1 MPENVNFDLLY
12 RSHYR
17 RVVGLCRQLLGRSGG
32 QAEDAAQEVFMRAYR
47 ALDRYDPAQPFSG
60 WILRIA
66 SNHCIDIMRRRKK
79 ETRLFGD
86 EDVETLEVESGDAS
100 ALGALLSAEQ
110 ADEMKAAVASLPEK
124 YRIPLV
130 LAYYEE
136 SSYDEIASTL
146 GITRN
151 HVGVLILRAKQALR
165 QRLAREGTV
174 AEQAPPPGAKGDR
187 A

>member
-47 ALDRYDPAQPFSG
+47 ALDRYDPTQPFSG

-66 SNHCIDIMRRRKK
+66 SNHCIDLMRRRGK

-86 EDVETLEVESGDAS
+86 EDVETLEVESQDAS

-110 ADEMKAAVASLPEK
+110 ADEVKAAIASLPEK

-136 SSYDEIASTL
+136 SSYDEIASAL

-165 QRLAREGTV
+165 QRLNREEMGARV
-174 AEQAPPPGAKGDR
+174 ASSSRRKGDTT
-187 A
+187 